1 LRLLLDVVEPD
12 DQPEAAR
19 MDQQISG
26 ILKERDGTPLKYQ
39 ENLASFC
46 QNTSN

>member
-1 LRLLLDVVEPD
+1 
-12 DQPEAAR
+12 

-26 ILKERDGTPLKYQ
+26 ILKEPGGAPLKYQ

-46 QNTSN
+46 QKHIELKVAPLPWSTVS